1 MTDPAAEAA
10 RSAAVIL
17 APDLGRNLPAEVEAA
32 LAARAGQQRPE
43 RFFDPVSVGT
53 LIVSVATLA
62 WTIYNDQRNRAREQK
77 TELSPA
83 AHEQEADSVTRQVR
97 IKLRESDE
105 ILPPGTDRIAE
116 VVVTEIIRQAPAR
129 GPEDPRR
136 RQ

>member
-17 APDLGRNLPAEVEAA
+17 APDLGRNLPVEVEAA
-32 LAARAGQQRPE
+32 LAARAGDQRPD
-43 RFFDPVSVGT
+43 RFFDPVSLGA

-62 WTIYNDQRNRAREQK
+62 WTIYNDQRNRRTGEPK

-83 AHEQEADSVTRQVR
+83 VQEPEADSITRQVR

-105 ILPPGTDRIAE
+105 ILPPGTDRITE
-116 VVVTEIIRQAPAR
+116 VVVTEIIRQA
-129 GPEDPRR
+129 RR
-136 RQ
+136 PLE